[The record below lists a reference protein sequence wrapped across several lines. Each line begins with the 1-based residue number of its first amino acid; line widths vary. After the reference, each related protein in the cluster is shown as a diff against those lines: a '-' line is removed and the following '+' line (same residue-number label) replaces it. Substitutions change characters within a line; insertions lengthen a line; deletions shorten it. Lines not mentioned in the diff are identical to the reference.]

1 MKHWV
6 YQMPLWL
13 AGLLLAGCATAPQ
26 NCNVHAKDES
36 LLTKLGCADADRQTV
51 QTAANELELAR
62 AENQAFRKAYED
74 LETEKAA
81 VGKSLQERQK
91 AHQQAQ
97 ASLSAMLSKV
107 KARRGNKADVQA
119 QIAELEKQLQ
129 AQNSLPASNT
139 SAVLKQRQKE
149 RDDLRRKVQ
158 ALELSLGN

>member
-1 MKHWV
+1 M
-6 YQMPLWL
+6 
-13 AGLLLAGCATAPQ
+13 
-26 NCNVHAKDES
+26 
-36 LLTKLGCADADRQTV
+36 
-51 QTAANELELAR
+51 
-62 AENQAFRKAYED
+62 
-74 LETEKAA
+74 
-81 VGKSLQERQK
+81 GKSLQERQK

-107 KARRGNKADVQA
+107 KARKGNKADVQA